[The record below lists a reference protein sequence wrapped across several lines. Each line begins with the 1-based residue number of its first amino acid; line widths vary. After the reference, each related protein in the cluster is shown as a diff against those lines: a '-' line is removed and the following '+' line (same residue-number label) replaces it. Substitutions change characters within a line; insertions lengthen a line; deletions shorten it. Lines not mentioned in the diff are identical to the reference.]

1 MNYLLR
7 RVAAAIPTYIGITLV
22 TFAVVHLAPGD
33 AAQLAVDDPAGGTV
47 SAGEYERLREYFGLD
62 RPLVT
67 QYLHWLWAAVR
78 LDFGHSFADGQR
90 VIAKIGRALPPT
102 VGVSLVALLLSLLL
116 AVPLGIGAARRRAG
130 LFDTGVG
137 AALYALYS
145 VPPYVLAM
153 LLILVVGVRW
163 DLLPFRGMTA
173 DGFAALSLGGKIV
186 DVVRHALL
194 ITICV
199 TVPLLAYMS
208 RFVRGN
214 VLEQLGRSYIR
225 TARAKGAPESRVFRV
240 HAFRNTWVQMITLAG
255 LLLPTIVSGSV
266 ILEVIFSWPGIGRL
280 IFEAMLQR
288 DVPTIMGMTVIS
300 ALLVLVGT
308 LLADLACAW
317 ADPRIRHE

>member
-1 MNYLLR
+1 MS
-7 RVAAAIPTYIGITLV
+7 IP
-22 TFAVVHLAPGD
+22 
-33 AAQLAVDDPAGGTV
+33 
-47 SAGEYERLREYFGLD
+47 
-62 RPLVT
+62 
-67 QYLHWLWAAVR
+67 
-78 LDFGHSFADGQR
+78 
-90 VIAKIGRALPPT
+90 
-102 VGVSLVALLLSLLL
+102 
-116 AVPLGIGAARRRAG
+116 
-130 LFDTGVG
+130 
-137 AALYALYS
+137 
-145 VPPYVLAM
+145 
-153 LLILVVGVRW
+153 
-163 DLLPFRGMTA
+163 
-173 DGFAALSLGGKIV
+173 
-186 DVVRHALL
+186 RHALL

-214 VLEQLGRSYIR
+214 VLEQVGRAYIR

-280 IFEAMLQR
+280 LFEAMLQR